1 MCIHCAVTHNP
12 SDYVYLMICWFSS
25 LQVTEGNERNTPVQ
39 EVQLYLEMIQC
50 QGISPYLFKHDLVL

>member
-12 SDYVYLMICWFSS
+12 RDYAYLMICWFSS

-39 EVQLYLEMIQC
+39 EVQLYLEMI
-50 QGISPYLFKHDLVL
+50 HLVEC